1 MFLLSLFQSGNSN
14 RRKLTRICI
23 LLFISAA
30 LLFTGCP
37 MGDVNGDND
46 QDAEL
51 NPNLIGRWV
60 SEWGDGYI
68 VEANTIINI
77 SSSGATA
84 PIGAIKHINNFTANA
99 GVIIVQY
106 HPSWRPRYYSG
117 GMEGWGNPEN
127 LLPLRGTFNGI
138 YFRNLIPGVSVQMG
152 GAFIEGGAE
161 KATLAEAIAAF
172 TLGNEGRYMALYGT
186 FLWDAD

>member
-1 MFLLSLFQSGNSN
+1 MFLFSSFQSGNSN
-14 RRKLTRICI
+14 HRKLMRICM
-23 LLFISAA
+23 LLFIFTA

-37 MGDVNGDND
+37 MGGVVGNNG

-51 NPNLIGRWV
+51 NPQLIGRWV
-60 SEWGDGYI
+60 STWGDGYI

-77 SSSGATA
+77 SSDGTTR
-84 PIGAIKHINNFTANA
+84 PIGTIRHINNFTASA
-99 GVIIVQY
+99 GVIIVEY
-106 HPSWRPRYYSG
+106 HPDWRPRYYSG
-117 GMEGWGNPEN
+117 GLEGWGNPEN

-138 YFRNLIPGVSVQMG
+138 YFRNLVPGVSVQMG

-161 KATLAEAIAAF
+161 RATLAEAIAAF

-186 FLWDAD
+186 FLWVAD